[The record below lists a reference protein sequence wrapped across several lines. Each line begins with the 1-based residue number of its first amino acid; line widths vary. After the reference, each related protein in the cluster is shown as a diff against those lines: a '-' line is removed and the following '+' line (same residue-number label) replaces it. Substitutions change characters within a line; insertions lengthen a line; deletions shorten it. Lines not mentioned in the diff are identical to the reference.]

1 MVRKEEINL
10 SNNSKEPNDEDLS
23 LIMKDVSQVA
33 ITKSKKAETDF
44 FENMSRSITNK
55 HSPSFR

>member
-1 MVRKEEINL
+1 MIRKEEVNL
-10 SNNSKEPNDEDLS
+10 SNNLKEPSDDDLS

-55 HSPSFR
+55 HSPGLR